1 MNTVMVIPTYWGR
14 KKEVGWQ
21 EGDAIYDH
29 PTPLDEEGTLLRC
42 LESTDI
48 LKDKDFSLIIIGVS
62 ATKDIEKEVE
72 NKIISILRSF
82 KSKFPVYFFSHTHLA
97 ALVEMV
103 IKSEGEEY
111 NQLLHLR
118 GYSNVRNACLIAA
131 HLLAADIAILIDDDE
146 LFKDSDFLSKAKEF
160 MAEKVNG
167 KKVLAKA
174 GYYINPDG
182 SYLINREVESWM
194 TYWNKAAVMNKA
206 FKLIIGQPPR
216 IKETPFVFGG
226 NLVVHR
232 ELFTKIP
239 FDPFIT
245 RGEDIDFLINVRM
258 FGHAFFLDNELS
270 IYHYAPAKCHEKW
283 CQIREDIYRFVYEK
297 EKLRNQKDN
306 RVMDRLT
313 AENLDPYPG
322 AFLKDNL
329 PEMIFKSNQML
340 SLKYLQ
346 DGDIEGSRE
355 CQRNILLAESDAL
368 PRFNPFEKL
377 IELQK
382 QWEKLMAFIEK
393 NIKKEN
399 HIGTI
404 LYSINK

>member
-1 MNTVMVIPTYWGR
+1 MKSVIVIPTYWGR
-14 KKEVGWQ
+14 KKEAGWQ
-21 EGDAIYDH
+21 KGDAIYDH

-42 LESTDI
+42 LQSTDI
-48 LKDKDFSLIIIGVS
+48 LKDKNFSLVIIGVS
-62 ATKDIEKEVE
+62 AAKDIEKEVE
-72 NKIISILRSF
+72 NKIIGLLQSF
-82 KSKFPVYFFSHTHLA
+82 KSEFPIYLFSHSHLA
-97 ALVEMV
+97 ALGKRV
-103 IKSEGEEY
+103 IESEGEEY
-111 NQLLHLR
+111 NQLLRLR

-131 HLLAADIAILIDDDE
+131 HLLAADVAILIDDDE
-146 LFKDSDFLSKAKEF
+146 VFTDADFLKKAKEF
-160 MAEKVNG
+160 MTDKVNG

-182 SYLINREVESWM
+182 DYLINREMEPWM
-194 TYWNKAAVMNKA
+194 TYWNKPAVMNKA

-245 RGEDIDFLINVRM
+245 RGEDIDFLINARV
-258 FGHAFFLDNELS
+258 FGHAFFLDNKLS

-297 EKLRNQKDN
+297 EKLKNQKDSK
-306 RVMDRLT
+306 VMHRLT
-313 AENLDPYPG
+313 AKDLDPYPG

-329 PEMIFKSNQML
+329 HEMIFKSNQML

-346 DGDIEGSRE
+346 DGNIDGSRE

-382 QWEKLMAFIEK
+382 LWEKLMAFIEK

-399 HIGTI
+399 HIGAI
-404 LYSINK
+404 LYPINK

>member
-1 MNTVMVIPTYWGR
+1 MNTVMVIPTYWRR

-42 LESTDI
+42 MESADI
-48 LKDKDFSLIIIGVS
+48 LKDKDFSLVIIGVS
-62 ATKDIEKEVE
+62 TAKDIEEEVE
-72 NKIISILRSF
+72 NKIITMIKSF
-82 KSKFPVYFFSHTHLA
+82 KSEFPVYFFSHTHMA

-103 IKSEGEEY
+103 IKSAGQEY

-146 LFKDSDFLSKAKEF
+146 VFKDADFLSKAKEF

-216 IKETPFVFGG
+216 VKETPFVFGG

-232 ELFTKIP
+232 DLFAKIP
-239 FDPFIT
+239 FDPFIA
-245 RGEDIDFLINVRM
+245 RGEDIDFLINARM

-297 EKLRNQKDN
+297 EKLKNQKDS

-313 AENLDPYPG
+313 AEVLDPYPG

-329 PEMIFKSNQML
+329 HEMIFKSNQML
-340 SLKYLQ
+340 ALKYLQ
-346 DGDIEGSRE
+346 DGNIEGSRE
-355 CQRNILLAESDAL
+355 CQKNILLAESDAL

-382 QWEKLMAFIEK
+382 LWEKLMAFIEK

-404 LYSINK
+404 LYPINK